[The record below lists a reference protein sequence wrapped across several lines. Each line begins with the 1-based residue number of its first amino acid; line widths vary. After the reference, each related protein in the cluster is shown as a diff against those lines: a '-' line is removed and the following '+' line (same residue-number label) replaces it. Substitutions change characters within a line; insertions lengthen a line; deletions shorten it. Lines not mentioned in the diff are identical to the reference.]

1 MRVLDLGT
9 GVGHV
14 AFQLAGLVGPADS
27 VLGIDQAEPML
38 TAAEQRRLAAGIE
51 NLHFAQADVRTFRD
65 QQPFDTIVGR
75 LILFHLPDAFTT
87 AALSVATG

>member
-27 VLGIDQAEPML
+27 VFGIDQAEPML
-38 TAAEQRRLAAGIE
+38 TAAEQRRLAAGVE
-51 NLHFAQADVRTFRD
+51 NVHFA
-65 QQPFDTIVGR
+65 
-75 LILFHLPDAFTT
+75 
-87 AALSVATG
+87 